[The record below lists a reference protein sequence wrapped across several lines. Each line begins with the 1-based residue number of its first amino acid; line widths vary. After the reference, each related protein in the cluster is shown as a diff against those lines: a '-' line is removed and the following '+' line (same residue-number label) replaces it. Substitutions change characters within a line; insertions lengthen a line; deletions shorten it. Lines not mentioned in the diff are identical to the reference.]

1 MAEMTCAEKLAEA
14 KAALHAFQLGQRV
27 VSCMHAD
34 GRRIEY
40 SSTNIDALQRYIQQ
54 LEAECGDNA
63 NCTRRRPFRVR
74 W

>member
-1 MAEMTCAEKLAEA
+1 MADLTCEEKLADA
-14 KAALHAFQLGQRV
+14 KAALHAFQLGQQI

-40 SSTNIDALQRYIQQ
+40 SSTNISALQQYIQQ
-54 LEAECGDNA
+54 LEATCGDKCN
-63 NCTRRRPFRVR
+63 RRRPFAVR